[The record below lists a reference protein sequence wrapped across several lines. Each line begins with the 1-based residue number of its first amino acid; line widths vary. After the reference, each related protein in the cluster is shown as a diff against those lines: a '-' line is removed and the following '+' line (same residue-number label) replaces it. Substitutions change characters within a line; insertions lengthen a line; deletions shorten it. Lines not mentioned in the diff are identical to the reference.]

1 MKLNVVFSSDNN
13 YVAYLKTA
21 IVSLLDNNKSFDDIV
36 IHILSNNINQ
46 ESQSSILDLV
56 NAYDRKAVFYDLSNI
71 RERLGNLKVETIS
84 LSSFS
89 RLFIA
94 DILPDNIDKV
104 IYMDCDSLILNSFEE
119 LMSLNIDNY
128 LLAGVEDI
136 VDFSFKTRLNIPDKA
151 KYINAGMFLMNLKKF
166 RNENAT
172 ARIKQ
177 FIHNFKGEIPHH
189 DQGTINALFYEQIL
203 ILHPKYNCMTPFFYL
218 NSKKLK
224 KLYNMSEYYSDK
236 ELLEAT
242 KSPVFVHFTPFFIT
256 RPWVKNCEHPLTSK
270 YLHYYSKVN
279 GLELLEDKRKS
290 KFKVLSF
297 LYKLL
302 PFVLFSKI
310 IRVGY
315 ALKK

>member
-1 MKLNVVFSSDNN
+1 MHLAFSSDNN
-13 YVAYLKTA
+13 YIPYLKTA
-21 IVSLLDNNKSFDDIV
+21 VLSVFRNNKTEV
-36 IHILSNNINQ
+36 NIHILSNGIKDNNKRELENLSENQ
-46 ESQSSILDLV
+46 LQ
-56 NAYDRKAVFYDLSNI
+56 RCFFYDLSNI

-84 LSSFS
+84 LSAYS

-104 IYMDCDSLILNSFEE
+104 IYMDCDSLILNSFQE
-119 LMSLNIDNY
+119 LMNLDIDNY
-128 LLAGVEDI
+128 LLAGVEDV
-136 VDFSFKTRLNIPDKA
+136 VDFSFKTRLDIPEKA
-151 KYINAGMFLMNLKKF
+151 KYINSGMLLMNLKKF
-166 RNENAT
+166 RDESAT
-172 ARIKQ
+172 TRIKE

>member
-256 RPWVKNCEHPLTSK
+256 RPWVKNCEHPLTSE
-270 YLHYYSKVN
+270 YLNYFRKVN
-279 GLELLEDKRKS
+279 KVVLMVDKRKT
-290 KFKVLSF
+290 KFKILSLLF
-297 LYKLL
+297 KLL
-302 PFVLFSKI
+302 PFSLFTNI
-310 IRVGY
+310 IRLGY
-315 ALKK
+315 RIKN